1 MDLQVRL
8 LVDDGDPSAAEQVT
22 MPLTVAEPCDTAGY
36 ATLIADTGSGRIQ
49 DPGKVAAAA
58 CRRNDRFFTDL

>member
-36 ATLIADTGSGRIQ
+36 ATLIADTGSGRL
-49 DPGKVAAAA
+49 PVGRAAAE
-58 CRRNDRFFTDL
+58 RGVSQNRS